1 MSSNNIHSLKEIIN
15 QLIEL
20 KDWGEG
26 IAFAKIKEEW
36 IEIVGENFAEHIEP
50 QKLKDGVL
58 HLKADSSTWRTEML
72 IRKQLLIDKLNS
84 FCGKNI
90 IKSIKIR

>member
-1 MSSNNIHSLKEIIN
+1 MNSDNIHSLKEIIN

-20 KDWGEG
+20 NDWGEG

-36 IEIVGENFAEHIEP
+36 IKTVGENFAEHIAP
-50 QKLKDGVL
+50 LKLKDGVL

-84 FCGKNI
+84 YCGKNI